1 MARRRPRNAKQVS
14 ELLCRHRGAR
24 QTSLDLT
31 FVRFC
36 HVPVISAALALE
48 ALHKQVLPFL
58 LRRLK
63 EDVLADLPPKIIQ
76 DYYCDL
82 SDVQKQLYD
91 DFSHSEEA
99 SSSMSEVQSGG
110 VSEGKAGGGKGHVFQ
125 SLQYLRKLCNHPC
138 LVAKEEEYGA
148 IVEKV
153 RRKGG
158 SAGKEGIK
166 DLENAPKLMA
176 LK

>member
-1 MARRRPRNAKQVS
+1 LIRRFS
-14 ELLCRHRGAR
+14 
-24 QTSLDLT
+24 D
-31 FVRFC
+31 RFSRL
-36 HVPVISAALALE
+36 ISAALALE

-91 DFSHSEEA
+91 TFSRSSAIEQVGNA
-99 SSSMSEVQSGG
+99 VSSSSSGG
-110 VSEGKAGGGKGHVFQ
+110 AGGRGGEKTHVFQ

-138 LVAKEEEYGA
+138 LVAKEEDYPAIQGA
-148 IVEKV
+148 IQ
-153 RRKGG
+153 RSGG
-158 SAGKEGIK
+158 TGGETLR
-166 DLENAPKLMA
+166 DLVNAPKLLA

>member
-1 MARRRPRNAKQVS
+1 MFS
-14 ELLCRHRGAR
+14 WLILLHF
-24 QTSLDLT
+24 TLFPT
-31 FVRFC
+31 
-36 HVPVISAALALE
+36 AALALE

-63 EDVLADLPPKIIQ
+63 EDVLHDLPPKIIQ

-91 DFSHSEEA
+91 DFSHSSA
-99 SSSMSEVQSGG
+99 GQTAGNLVKSSGESQSGKQG
-110 VSEGKAGGGKGHVFQ
+110 QAHVFQ

-138 LVAKEEEYGA
+138 LVAKDSDYPA
-148 IVEKV
+148 ISAKV
-153 RRKGG
+153 TKAGG
-158 SAGKEGIK
+158 VPGPNSIR
-166 DLENAPKLMA
+166 DLVNAPKLLA

>member
-1 MARRRPRNAKQVS
+1 MQLLSVS
-14 ELLCRHRGAR
+14 S
-24 QTSLDLT
+24 SLKLVFPNLVLFFFFLFSYFMHDS
-31 FVRFC
+31 FEPSSV
-36 HVPVISAALALE
+36 AALALE

-91 DFSHSEEA
+91 TFSR
-99 SSSMSEVQSGG
+99 SSALEQVGQS
-110 VSEGKAGGGKGHVFQ
+110 VVAGGGGASGGGGDAKTHVFQ

-138 LVAKEEEYGA
+138 LVAKEEQYPA
-148 IVEKV
+148 IQHAVE
-153 RRKGG
+153 RSGG
-158 SAGKEGIK
+158 TSGTTLR
-166 DLENAPKLMA
+166 DLINAPKLLA